1 MFTSSCESQA
11 LTGLVVDGR
20 QGVGG
25 VEKELPE
32 MADLPRLWALRPRV
46 EWGDE
51 ALRGWGKGVR

>member
-1 MFTSSCESQA
+1 M
-11 LTGLVVDGR
+11 VDGR